1 MEQLDPELVKDL
13 LEVSEKELTP
23 KQAKI
28 VQAAIEIFSEKGFAA
43 TSTSEIA
50 KRAGVAEGTIFR
62 HYRTKKDLL
71 ISIVMPVLSKF
82 AVPFMAEKFLNEVFK
97 EENYTD
103 IEKLLTTLMYNRY
116 EFMKKNVPLIKI
128 VLQEMAYHS
137 ELQESFKK
145 AFAEKSIPRFR
156 KVIEKFQAEGKIVD
170 FPVEVVLRLTASTI
184 MGYLITRFII
194 LPDYPWDDD
203 KEMEYT
209 IQFIRNGLKNI

>member
-71 ISIVMPVLSKF
+71 ISIVMPVLSRF

-103 IEKLLTTLMYNRY
+103 LEKLLKTLMYNRY
-116 EFMKKNVPLIKI
+116 EFVKKNVPLIKI
-128 VLQEMAYHS
+128 LLQEMAYHS

-145 AFAEKSIPRFR
+145 AFAENAIPRFR
-156 KVIEKFQAEGKIVD
+156 KVIEKFQAEGKMVD
-170 FPVEVVLRLTASTI
+170 FPAEVVLRLAASSI
-184 MGYLITRFII
+184 MGFLITRFII
-194 LPDYPWDDD
+194 LPDYPWDDE
-203 KEMEYT
+203 KEIEYT